1 LGIEPHRRYSA
12 QEKLAILE
20 AVERGRGLSGE
31 CLGWVLKGLGLP
43 RATYYR
49 WLNRSQNG
57 ELADQPEL
65 PRSPYRPL
73 PEEERLVVQYAKEH
87 PRDGYRRLAWAM
99 VDEDVVYLS
108 ASAVYRVLDRHDLL
122 YRWKPSGPS
131 GGRKPP
137 EAQAPDEA
145 WHIDLMYI
153 RILANWYFLVSVL
166 DSYSRYIVH
175 WELCTSLAAWQVTD
189 VMDGALETLGESSI
203 RTPRVIR
210 DNGSQF
216 AAREWRELVAR
227 FNLEEI
233 ATRLRHPESNGRIE
247 RYQRTVREEG
257 LADVDLR
264 DYYHARE
271 VVGRW
276 VKFYNHERLHAALNY
291 LRPVDYY
298 RGQPEKL
305 LAERRLKLERARVE
319 RARRWR
325 ERTENIG
332 EVAAT
337 VPNPLSHYE

>member
-1 LGIEPHRRYSA
+1 
-12 QEKLAILE
+12 
-20 AVERGRGLSGE
+20 
-31 CLGWVLKGLGLP
+31 
-43 RATYYR
+43 
-49 WLNRSQNG
+49 
-57 ELADQPEL
+57 
-65 PRSPYRPL
+65 
-73 PEEERLVVQYAKEH
+73 
-87 PRDGYRRLAWAM
+87 
-99 VDEDVVYLS
+99 
-108 ASAVYRVLDRHDLL
+108 
-122 YRWKPSGPS
+122 
-131 GGRKPP
+131 
-137 EAQAPDEA
+137 
-145 WHIDLMYI
+145 MYI

-166 DSYSRYIVH
+166 DSYSRYIVY

-189 VMDGALETLGESSI
+189 VLDGALETLGDSPM

-216 AAREWRELVAR
+216 AAREWRELIAR

-276 VKFYNHERLHAALNY
+276 VEFYNHERLHAALNY

-325 ERTENIG
+325 ERTKNIG

>member
-1 LGIEPHRRYSA
+1 MA
-12 QEKLAILE
+12 
-20 AVERGRGLSGE
+20 LSGRS
-31 CLGWVLKGLGLP
+31 LGWVLKRLGLP

-49 WLNRSQNG
+49 WLNRSQEG
-57 ELADQPEL
+57 KLDDQPRL
-65 PRSPYRPL
+65 PGPLYKPL
-73 PEEERLVVQYAKEH
+73 PEEESLVVQYAQDH

-99 VDEDVVYLS
+99 VDEDVAYLS
-108 ASAVYRVLDRHDLL
+108 ASAVYRLLDRHDLL

-131 GGRKPP
+131 GGHKPP

-145 WHIDLMYI
+145 WHIDLMYV

-166 DSYSRYIVH
+166 DSYSRYIVY

-189 VMDGALETLGESSI
+189 VMHGALETLGEAPA

-216 AAREWRELVAR
+216 AAREWRELVAH

-233 ATRLRHPESNGRIE
+233 ATRLRHPESNGRME

-257 LADVDLR
+257 LADVELR
-264 DYYHARE
+264 NLYHARE

-276 VKFYNHERLHAALNY
+276 VEFYNHERLHAALHY

-319 RARRWR
+319 RAKRWK
-325 ERTENIG
+325 ERIKYAE
-332 EVAAT
+332 EAAT
-337 VPNPLSHYE
+337 TVPYPLSHYQ